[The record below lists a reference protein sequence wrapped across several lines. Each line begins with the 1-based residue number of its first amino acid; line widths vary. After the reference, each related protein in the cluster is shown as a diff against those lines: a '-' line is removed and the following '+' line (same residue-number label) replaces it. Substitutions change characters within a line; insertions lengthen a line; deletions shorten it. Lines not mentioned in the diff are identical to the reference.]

1 MNALSRLSSR
11 LLLIALLACIA
22 PMHARA
28 QMGGQMGSQMGGH
41 GGRRGG
47 QQKDNTQQAPAPTPR
62 AVAQPWPRLDPGAM
76 LCASSDDLLRYQ
88 KKMADQS
95 GTATTGSQPDCRR
108 VAVVTPIKI
117 VGHDGPSR
125 TSVVAT
131 DTSKQTGWTNTY
143 LPDKAPQ

>member
-1 MNALSRLSSR
+1 MNALLRLSSR
-11 LLLIALLACIA
+11 LLPIALLACIA
-22 PMHARA
+22 SMHVRA
-28 QMGGQMGSQMGGH
+28 QMGGH

-47 QQKDNTQQAPAPTPR
+47 QQQANIQQAPATSVR
-62 AVAQPWPRLDPGAM
+62 AFAPAWPRLDPGAV

-88 KKMADQS
+88 KKLEDPS

-108 VAVVTPIKI
+108 VAVATPIKI
-117 VGHDGPSR
+117 VRHDGPSR

-131 DTSKQTGWTNTY
+131 DTSKQTGWTDAY